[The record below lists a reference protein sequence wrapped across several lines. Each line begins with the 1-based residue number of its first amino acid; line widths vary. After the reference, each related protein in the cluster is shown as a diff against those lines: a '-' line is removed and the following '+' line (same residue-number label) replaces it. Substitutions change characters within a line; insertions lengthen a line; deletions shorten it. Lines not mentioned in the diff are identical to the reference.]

1 MNSSLNDTG
10 VGIVSVRLYPGFV
23 RTSFEMNENG
33 STLSLYLLFKVLQEL
48 NAVVFYM
55 WFWVVAFLLIGVPL
69 LIKGIKDDNKDV
81 AAWGRIFILLAWIL
95 ICFLAF
101 FWFVTTYLY

>member
-1 MNSSLNDTG
+1 MLLCF
-10 VGIVSVRLYPGFV
+10 ICGF
-23 RTSFEMNENG
+23 G
-33 STLSLYLLFKVLQEL
+33 WLF
-48 NAVVFYM
+48 
-55 WFWVVAFLLIGVPL
+55 FLLIGVPL

-101 FWFVTTYLY
+101 FLVCYNISLLTYIILII

>member
-33 STLSLYLLFKVLQEL
+33 STLSLYWNYRQVLKRTK
-48 NAVVFYM
+48 FGM
-55 WFWVVAFLLIGVPL
+55 CVAYFRDRLERLS
-69 LIKGIKDDNKDV
+69 KS
-81 AAWGRIFILLAWIL
+81 ILTAI
-95 ICFLAF
+95 
-101 FWFVTTYLY
+101 

>member
-1 MNSSLNDTG
+1 MW
-10 VGIVSVRLYPGFV
+10 GIVSVYLLLGFV

-55 WFWVVAFLLIGVPL
+55 WFWVVAFFVDRCAVID
-69 LIKGIKDDNKDV
+69 KGNQ
-81 AAWGRIFILLAWIL
+81 R
-95 ICFLAF
+95 
-101 FWFVTTYLY
+101 

>member
-55 WFWVVAFLLIGVPL
+55 WFWVVVFFVDRCAVID
-69 LIKGIKDDNKDV
+69 KGNQ
-81 AAWGRIFILLAWIL
+81 R
-95 ICFLAF
+95 
-101 FWFVTTYLY
+101 